1 MCLYFFLF
9 LTLQRARAERGQ
21 NVFLR
26 HGVLLRCL
34 LRASTSP
41 VVPRGRHGAT
51 HRGLHI
57 AARTGTANI
66 SGGPG
71 RPGTAVAVEVAAGRE
86 AGCEA
91 GRLCGASSEPS
102 SSYLR
107 LGATCVGLRAI
118 ERRISLRASLPQ
130 HTAPKLHE
138 A

>member
-1 MCLYFFLF
+1 M
-9 LTLQRARAERGQ
+9 
-21 NVFLR
+21 FLR

-34 LRASTSP
+34 LRGSTP
-41 VVPRGRHGAT
+41 RVVPRGRHDGRPGRHGAT
-51 HRGLHI
+51 HRGLHR

-71 RPGTAVAVEVAAGRE
+71 RPGTAVAVEVAVEAAAGRE

-130 HTAPKLHE
+130 HTAPRLHE

>member
-1 MCLYFFLF
+1 MNHCQ
-9 LTLQRARAERGQ
+9 TGAGPDM
-21 NVFLR
+21 FLR

-34 LRASTSP
+34 LRGSTP
-41 VVPRGRHGAT
+41 RVVPRGRHGGRHGAT
-51 HRGLHI
+51 HRGLHRD

-71 RPGTAVAVEVAAGRE
+71 RPGTAVAVEVAVEVAAGRE

-107 LGATCVGLRAI
+107 LGASCVGLRAI

-130 HTAPKLHE
+130 HTAPRLHE

>member
-1 MCLYFFLF
+1 M
-9 LTLQRARAERGQ
+9 
-21 NVFLR
+21 R

-34 LRASTSP
+34 LRASTPP
-41 VVPRGRHGAT
+41 VVPRGRHGGRHGAT
-51 HRGLHI
+51 HRGLHR

-71 RPGTAVAVEVAAGRE
+71 RPETAVAVEVAAGRE

-107 LGATCVGLRAI
+107 LGAICVGLRAI

-130 HTAPKLHE
+130 HTAPRLHE